1 MKYRF
6 RASKPGDTIPPHRR
20 ITNVSSAPRKVY
32 RLRGRNTLR
41 APIRES
47 IHWNDLFEIGMLPPP
62 QKAQRKRR
70 KKANLSHLYTIARAA
85 ALFLPR
91 LLTRA
96 ARTLRAWA
104 KSIRFKKKKS
114 RPPKT
119 IQAVPLLCGIL
130 CAAILVTALSACGI
144 LAIFFLPYHRPHTSV
159 TIPNF
164 VGSPEPHDQPSV
176 LRLVVEY
183 EYNPLVLPGTVIA
196 QSPLAGVTRRVYGSD
211 GFCTVLLRVSK
222 GKASYVL
229 EDLRGKTKRDAVL
242 ILTNQKIQSTV
253 IEEFSDHHPA
263 GTVLSTLPTAGQEL
277 KEGATVTLRISAGKR
292 IQTLR
297 VPNLIGLT
305 EAAAHSLLHS
315 GGFQIGT
322 VTYRASSQPWGTII
336 DQTPSDHTEIEK
348 GATVSYTVSTGDR
361 YDTKILPDLYG
372 MTQADAARA
381 LRDYGLVIGSCFPVA
396 SAAPK
401 GTVITQNPLPGTPI
415 TSSTVSVDLYIS
427 S

>member
-6 RASKPGDTIPPHRR
+6 RVSKPKDTVPAHRR
-20 ITNVSSAPRKVY
+20 IADLSPAPRKIY

-41 APIRES
+41 PFAREH

-62 QKAQRKRR
+62 ADKPRKKRKRVSSIRLYAIAKAVACAIPRGLTRSARILQAWARSLRPKQKAV
-70 KKANLSHLYTIARAA
+70 
-85 ALFLPR
+85 
-91 LLTRA
+91 
-96 ARTLRAWA
+96 
-104 KSIRFKKKKS
+104 
-114 RPPKT
+114 RPPKK
-119 IQAVPLLCGIL
+119 IQAIPVLCGIL

-164 VGSPEPHDQPSV
+164 VGSDEPMSSSSV
-176 LRLVVEY
+176 IRLVIEY
-183 EYNPLVLPGTVIA
+183 EYNPRVSPGTVIS

-222 GKASYVL
+222 GRDAYVL
-229 EDLRGKTKRDAVL
+229 EDLSGKAKRDAIL

-253 IEEFSDHHPA
+253 IEEFSDRHPA
-263 GTVLSTLPTAGQEL
+263 GTVLSTLPAAGQAL
-277 KEGATVTLRISAGKR
+277 KEGSVVTLRVSAGKKL
-292 IQTLR
+292 QTLR
-297 VPNLIGLT
+297 VPSITGLT
-305 EAAAHSLLHS
+305 ESAANSLLYS
-315 GGFQIGT
+315 AGFQIGE
-322 VTYRASSQPWGTII
+322 VTYRASSAPSGTVI
-336 DQTPSDHTEIEK
+336 DQTPSDQTEAEK

-372 MTQADAARA
+372 MTQADAASA
-381 LRDYGLVIGSCFPVA
+381 LRDYGLVVGSCFPVA
-396 SAAPK
+396 SAAPR
-401 GTVITQNPLPGTPI
+401 GTVIAQSPLPGTPI